1 MKKNIVMGLRI
12 IFRVIVVLLIFVLI
26 DVACVFIINRPILAV
41 KKDNIY
47 KGLFYNVYN
56 CGEYSIPQIKL
67 KSEKF
72 SCSEVELIDY
82 GIYRLS
88 VKNSDSC
95 NNELKL
101 YLDGERKIYLSC
113 IDEVYVDGNNII
125 NNKLKDFVGKDIG
138 KLEKILDNYEGQT
151 YNDGGSISYTIRYR
165 GEIFRVDRCY
175 KISGN
180 YNIYIGNK
188 NMSFM
193 CNREND

>member
-1 MKKNIVMGLRI
+1 MGLRI
-12 IFRVIVVLLIFVLI
+12 IFRVIVVLLIFILI

-88 VKNSDSC
+88 VKKSESC

-113 IDEVYVDGNNII
+113 IDEVYIDGDSNV
-125 NNKLKDFVGKDIG
+125 NNKLKDFIGDDIT
-138 KLEKILDNYEGQT
+138 KLDKILGNYEGQS
-151 YNDGGSISYTIRYR
+151 YDDGGSISYTIRYR
-165 GEIFRVDRCY
+165 GNIFRVDRCNTL
-175 KISGN
+175 SGN
-180 YNIYIGNK
+180 HNIYIGNK
-188 NMSFM
+188 SMKFM